1 MDSSIGGYFEL
12 EIPVREEYHNTALR
26 LNTGRNAFEYVL
38 RAKRYKKVYLPYYTC
53 DAMLEPITKLNLAYE
68 FYSIDSNFLPI
79 FNYSNVQKNE
89 VFVYNNY
96 FGICDAQTREIAAQ
110 CKNLIIDNS
119 QAFYSKTIKGVD
131 TFYSPRKFF
140 GLPDGAYLYTDAFLD
155 NEFEQDISYERCTH
169 LLGRVDTGAERNYKS
184 FVKNDNALKEQ
195 PIKIMSELTTKLLKG
210 IDYKN
215 IFIRR
220 KENFNYLHNALKN
233 SNQLKF
239 INIDEIE
246 TPMVYPY
253 LISNGNSIKMELIK
267 NKIFIA
273 SYWPNVVEWCEK
285 EVFEYK
291 LSADMIS
298 IPIDQRYDTENMK
311 YIIEKISEFL

>member
-12 EIPVREEYHNTALR
+12 ELPVREEYHNNALR

-38 RAKRYKKVYLPYYTC
+38 RAKKYKKVYLPFYTC
-53 DAMLEPITKLNLAYE
+53 DAMLEPINKLGIDYE
-68 FYSIDSNFLPI
+68 FYHIDQSFRPVFDFSSIRQED
-79 FNYSNVQKNE
+79 

-96 FGICDAQTREIAAQ
+96 FGICDEQTREIAAQ

-119 QAFYSKTIKGVD
+119 QAFYSKPIKGVD

-155 NEFEQDISYERCTH
+155 NEFEQDISYERCMH

-195 PIKIMSELTTKLLKG
+195 SIKIMSELTTKLLKG

-220 KENFNYLHNALKN
+220 KSNFNYLHNTLKN
-233 SNQLKF
+233 SNQFKF

-246 TPMVYPY
+246 SPMVYPY
-253 LISNGNSIKMELIK
+253 LITNGNSIKMELIK

-273 SYWPNVVEWCEK
+273 TYWPNVLEWCEK
-285 EVFEYK
+285 EDFEYK
-291 LSADMIS
+291 LSTDMIS
-298 IPIDQRYDTENMK
+298 IPIDQRYDTEDMK
-311 YIIEKISEFL
+311 FIVDKISEYL

>member
-1 MDSSIGGYFEL
+1 
-12 EIPVREEYHNTALR
+12 LR

-38 RAKRYKKVYLPYYTC
+38 RAKKYKKVYLPFYTC
-53 DAMLEPITKLNLAYE
+53 DAMLEPINKLCIDYE
-68 FYSIDSNFLPI
+68 FYHIDQSFRPVFDFSSIRQED
-79 FNYSNVQKNE
+79 

-96 FGICDAQTREIAAQ
+96 FGICDEQTREIAAQ

-119 QAFYSKTIKGVD
+119 QAFYSKPIKGVD

-155 NEFEQDISYERCTH
+155 NEFEQDISYERCVH

-195 PIKIMSELTTKLLKG
+195 SIKIMSELTTKLLKG

-220 KENFNYLHNALKN
+220 KENFNYLHNTLKN
-233 SNQLKF
+233 SNEFKF

-246 TPMVYPY
+246 SPMVYPY

-291 LSADMIS
+291 LSTDLIS
-298 IPIDQRYDTENMK
+298 IPIDQRYDTEDMK
-311 YIIEKISEFL
+311 YIEEKISEFL

>member
-12 EIPVREEYHNTALR
+12 ELPVREEYHNNALR

-38 RAKRYKKVYLPYYTC
+38 RAKKYKKVYLPFYTC
-53 DAMLEPITKLNLAYE
+53 DAMLEPINKLGIDYE
-68 FYSIDSNFLPI
+68 FYHIDQSFRPVFDFSSIRQED
-79 FNYSNVQKNE
+79 

-96 FGICDAQTREIAAQ
+96 FGICDEQTREIAAQ

-119 QAFYSKTIKGVD
+119 QAFYSKPINGVD

-155 NEFEQDISYERCTH
+155 NEFEQDISYERCMH

>member
-1 MDSSIGGYFEL
+1 M
-12 EIPVREEYHNTALR
+12 
-26 LNTGRNAFEYVL
+26 
-38 RAKRYKKVYLPYYTC
+38 
-53 DAMLEPITKLNLAYE
+53 
-68 FYSIDSNFLPI
+68 
-79 FNYSNVQKNE
+79 
-89 VFVYNNY
+89 
-96 FGICDAQTREIAAQ
+96 
-110 CKNLIIDNS
+110 
-119 QAFYSKTIKGVD
+119 
-131 TFYSPRKFF
+131 
-140 GLPDGAYLYTDAFLD
+140 
-155 NEFEQDISYERCTH
+155 H

-285 EVFEYK
+285 ESFEYK
-291 LSADMIS
+291 LSTDMIS
-298 IPIDQRYDTENMK
+298 IPIDQRYDTEDMK
-311 YIIEKISEFL
+311 YIGEKISEFL

>member
-12 EIPVREEYHNTALR
+12 ELPVREEYHNTALR

-140 GLPDGAYLYTDAFLD
+140 GVPDGAYLYTDAFLD

-195 PIKIMSELTTKLLKG
+195 PIKIMSELTTRLLKG

-220 KENFNYLHNALKN
+220 KENFNYLHNTLKN
-233 SNQLKF
+233 SNELKF

-291 LSADMIS
+291 LSTDMIS